1 MTRSTQDV
9 DLLVNRADLPR
20 IIDAL
25 AGVGFTHRHSSGLDM
40 FLDGP
45 VSVREGVHLVF
56 AAEVIRPE
64 HPRPSPPVVLDPD
77 ESAFPLTHLESLV
90 LLKLNSNRRKDQ
102 VHLLDL
108 IAVGLIDASW
118 PARFED
124 PLDARLQ
131 ALLDDPDGRNPHL
144 VPTFPHE
151 RGSRWIRRRRGLHPP
166 AAQALAAAGGRAAA
180 VARGGGRADR
190 PAVGGGARAR

>member
-1 MTRSTQDV
+1 MESALHPVSTLSRMSEAADKLQLRLLRATRALTAAGIEHAVAGGNAVAAHVARVDATMTRSTQDV

-45 VSVREGVHLVF
+45 GASVREGVHLVF

-131 ALLDDPDGRNPHL
+131 ALLDDPDG
-144 VPTFPHE
+144 
-151 RGSRWIRRRRGLHPP
+151 
-166 AAQALAAAGGRAAA
+166 
-180 VARGGGRADR
+180 
-190 PAVGGGARAR
+190 

>member
-1 MTRSTQDV
+1 MESALHPASTLSRMSEAADKLQLRLLRATRALTAAGIEHAVAGGNAVAAHVARVDATMTRSTQDV

-45 VSVREGVHLVF
+45 GASVREGVHLVF

-118 PARFED
+118 PARFEE

-131 ALLDDPDGRNPHL
+131 ALLDDPDG
-144 VPTFPHE
+144 
-151 RGSRWIRRRRGLHPP
+151 
-166 AAQALAAAGGRAAA
+166 
-180 VARGGGRADR
+180 
-190 PAVGGGARAR
+190 

>member
-1 MTRSTQDV
+1 MESALHPVSTLSRISEAADKLQLRLLRATRALTAAGIEHAVAGGNAVAAHVARVDATMTRSTQDV

-45 VSVREGVHLVF
+45 GASVREGVHLVF
-56 AAEVIRPE
+56 AAEMIRPE
-64 HPRPSPPVVLDPD
+64 HPQPSPPVVLDPD
-77 ESAFPLTHLESLV
+77 ETAFPLTHLESLV

-131 ALLDDPDGRNPHL
+131 ALLDDPDG
-144 VPTFPHE
+144 
-151 RGSRWIRRRRGLHPP
+151 
-166 AAQALAAAGGRAAA
+166 
-180 VARGGGRADR
+180 
-190 PAVGGGARAR
+190 